1 MGTCL
6 RSRGLELH
14 EAVRPRDT
22 HCTLDAPAMSLSLV
36 APLTATRRGTCP
48 GCGGT
53 GQVHRFVPVEGT
65 YVCASCGGGGTVEAM
80 EEYLSRE
87 RGEYT

>member
-1 MGTCL
+1 M
-6 RSRGLELH
+6 
-14 EAVRPRDT
+14 PRDT
-22 HCTLDAPAMSLSLV
+22 PFPGKPSDCYKA
-36 APLTATRRGTCP
+36 GYCP

-65 YVCASCGGGGTVEAM
+65 YVCATCGGGGTVVAM